1 LARERKGCG
10 IICSIENDSTWEV
23 ALFEATYHESS
34 EMLNCVRALSR
45 VCHCTVQDA
54 EMAIASMNGQWIG
67 GRAIRTNWAN
77 GKANAN
83 ATRGSD
89 NKPTREYS
97 TLLSSVLIIL
107 IHQ

>member
-1 LARERKGCG
+1 MC
-10 IICSIENDSTWEV
+10 
-23 ALFEATYHESS
+23 ALCD
-34 EMLNCVRALSR
+34 CV
-45 VCHCTVQDA
+45 VQDA

-89 NKPTREYS
+89 NRQSCESITFYS
-97 TLLSSVLIIL
+97 DPVVRTLDSQLSVTGSNPGLG
-107 IHQ
+107 

>member
-1 LARERKGCG
+1 
-10 IICSIENDSTWEV
+10 
-23 ALFEATYHESS
+23 
-34 EMLNCVRALSR
+34 
-45 VCHCTVQDA
+45 VQDA